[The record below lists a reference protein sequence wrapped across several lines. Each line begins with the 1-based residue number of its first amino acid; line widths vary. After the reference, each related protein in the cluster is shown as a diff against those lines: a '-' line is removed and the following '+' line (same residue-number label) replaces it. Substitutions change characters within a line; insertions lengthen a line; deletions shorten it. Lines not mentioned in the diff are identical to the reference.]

1 MALTLAKTESKTIGY
16 AFLLVGILAEL
27 FILFG
32 SVVKGSNIASSK
44 PWLYPLAQLIPLIF
58 IEASLRRIRESETF
72 TIGELEPSNVLDETA
87 LTVRRSYS
95 IYKGIKGVIFSTI
108 LLIGLALWIAYM
120 AFNGRL
126 EFKLHTLYTFGF
138 LALYFLA
145 IRPAYKLLS
154 RKIKHS
160 TRNIGLKYQFD
171 GDFLL
176 LEIPLN
182 PLQKKIARIPLSK
195 IEYCKIP
202 NGAEYISLMQS
213 YKSQYTVGISQ
224 MKGLMDFAK
233 DKIPYPQYYMNTI
246 NPANAI
252 YLKGK
257 YFAYLISV
265 LNKEY
270 FVDEVQRR
278 KNG

>member
-1 MALTLAKTESKTIGY
+1 MALTLAKTESKTTGY
-16 AFLLVGILAEL
+16 AFLLIGILAE
-27 FILFG
+27 FFVLFG
-32 SVVKGSNIASSK
+32 SLIKGSDIASSK
-44 PWLYPLAQLIPLIF
+44 PWLYPLAQIIPLIF
-58 IEASLRRIRESETF
+58 IEASIRRIRDSKTF
-72 TIGELEPSNVLDETA
+72 NIGEVEPQNAFDEA
-87 LTVRRSYS
+87 SLMARRTYS
-95 IYKGIKGVIFSTI
+95 ISKNIKGIIFSSI

-126 EFKLHTLYTFGF
+126 EFRLHTLYTFGF

-145 IRPAYKLLS
+145 IRPGYKLLS

-171 GDFLL
+171 GNFLL

-182 PLQKKIARIPLSK
+182 PLQKKIAKIPLSK

-213 YKSQYTVGISQ
+213 YKSQYTVGFSQ

-233 DKIPYPQYYMNTI
+233 DKVSYPQYYTNTV

-252 YLKGK
+252 YVKGK
-257 YFAYLISV
+257 DFVYLISV
-265 LNKEY
+265 ENAEY
-270 FVDEVQRR
+270 FVSEIKWR
-278 KNG
+278 KK